1 MIFAIYKPKDISS
14 AKALNIVKKKFPG
27 EKIGHAGTLDPLAEG
42 VLVVAVGADTKR
54 LKHEVAA
61 EKEYIADIMLGATS
75 TTDDEEGA
83 KTVRTIAASP
93 SRGIVD
99 QALQKF
105 VGNIEQTPPL
115 YSAVKIGG
123 REAYKYARRGKPVE
137 LKPRT
142 VKIKNIELLDYRYPR
157 IKLKVTTGPGV
168 YIRSLARDL
177 GEVLKTGG
185 YLAGLLRTR
194 VGKYTIET
202 AERIEKGA

>member
-14 AKALNIVKKKFPG
+14 AKALNSVKKKFPG